1 MNEKNIE
8 KCLMI
13 GKCSML
19 NGSTLKPLNGGI
31 FKITSPWPL
40 ALGAAY
46 FENVPTLRVYLTHE
60 WHPFHWLGPLRKRH
74 CDATKNG
81 PQLWYP

>member
-19 NGSTLKPLNGGI
+19 SGSTLKPLNGGI
-31 FKITSPWPL
+31 FKTTSLQPL

-46 FENVPTLRVYLTHE
+46 FENVPTLGVYLTHE
-60 WHPFHWLGPLRKRH
+60 WHPFHRLCP
-74 CDATKNG
+74 
-81 PQLWYP
+81 